1 MTCTN
6 AMIAAKP
13 RGASPSQV
21 RVYTVSLWA
30 KSWVAGVVH
39 KDLISLTILTLLLTY
54 ALRQRETSV
63 AGAMGVAHVLRA
75 GQQG

>member
-21 RVYTVSLWA
+21 HVYTVSLWA

-39 KDLISLTILTLLLTY
+39 KDMISLTILTLLLT
-54 ALRQRETSV
+54 
-63 AGAMGVAHVLRA
+63 
-75 GQQG
+75 